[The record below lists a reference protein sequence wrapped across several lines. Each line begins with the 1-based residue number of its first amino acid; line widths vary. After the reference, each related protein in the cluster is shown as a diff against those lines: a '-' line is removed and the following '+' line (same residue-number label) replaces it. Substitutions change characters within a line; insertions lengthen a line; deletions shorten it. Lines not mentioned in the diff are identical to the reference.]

1 MIVVEHL
8 SGGYEDVPIV
18 QDISFSVEKG
28 KILGILGPNG
38 SGKSTLLK
46 IISGILPAT
55 AGTILIDDKNISSYN
70 ARALAKKMA
79 VLPQL
84 HANAFSNSVREAVSL
99 GRYPHQTGFFSSW
112 TDRDEQAVQHA
123 MMQTGVKRYEH
134 TPMEFLSGGEQQRV
148 FVAQALAQT
157 AEILL
162 LDEPT
167 NHLDIAHQ
175 RQILDM
181 VRKEAIESGLTVIMV
196 LHDMNLA
203 SLYCDELLLMEEGR
217 MRAFGAPHEV
227 LIASQIEDVYHA
239 RVATYAHPEIPKP
252 QITMMPASVEHQQRA
267 VITKEN
273 FTVTDRYIKLQSEFP
288 LKAVSSAVHNPGIGW
303 YDCLLNR
310 SVPID
315 YVISDVKKE
324 VAGFLLKEHFSSTG
338 TVVMLT
344 AVPTNLVAINE
355 FKVSFGSVLVA
366 VTAGVGNAVDV
377 SRTHERQDEPH
388 IGTINTWVIVNGCLS
403 EEAFFQAMMT
413 ATEAKTKALQ
423 SENIRDELS
432 GTIATSTAT
441 DSLLIAATQKGE
453 EMLYGGP
460 ITDVGKIIGKGV
472 FETTVQAIKNYLHS
486 AETSAE

>member
-18 QDISFSVEKG
+18 KDISFTVEKG

-46 IISGILPAT
+46 VLSGILPT
-55 AGTILIDDKNISSYN
+55 TTGMVMIDGKAIHSYN

-84 HANAFSNSVREAVSL
+84 HANAFSNSVREVVSL
-99 GRYPHQTGFFSSW
+99 GRYPHQTGFFASW
-112 TDRDEQAVQHA
+112 SARDEQAVQHA
-123 MMQTGVKRYEH
+123 MLQTGVKRYEQ

-181 VRKEAIESGLTVIMV
+181 VRKEAMECGLTVVMV

-203 SLYCDELLLMEEGR
+203 SLYCDELLLMEGGQ
-217 MRAFGAPHEV
+217 MRAIGAPHEV
-227 LIASQIEDVYHA
+227 IIASQIEDVYQA
-239 RVATYAHPEIPKP
+239 RVATYAHPEMPKP
-252 QITMMPASVEHQQRA
+252 QITMMPTAGDRQQRA
-267 VITKEN
+267 MIKKEHFTITEH
-273 FTVTDRYIKLQSEFP
+273 YIQLQTEIP
-288 LKAVSSAVHNPGIGW
+288 LKIVSSAVHNPGIGW
-303 YDCLLNR
+303 FSCLLNR
-310 SVPID
+310 SVPDD
-315 YVISDVKKE
+315 YVISDVKRE
-324 VAGFLLKEHFSSTG
+324 VNEFLQRENFAPTS

-344 AVPTNLVAINE
+344 AVPTSLVAIQE
-355 FKVSFGSVLVA
+355 FSASFGNMIVA

-377 SRTHERQDEPH
+377 SRVHERQDEPY
-388 IGTINTWVIVNGCLS
+388 IGTINTWVIINGCLS
-403 EEAFFQAMMT
+403 EEAFLQATMT

-423 SENIRDELS
+423 SENIRDARS
-432 GTIATSTAT
+432 GTIATGTAT
-441 DSLLIAATQKGE
+441 DSLLIAATQKGK
-453 EMLYGGP
+453 EMLYAGP
-460 ITDVGKIIGKGV
+460 ITEVGKTIAKGV
-472 FETTVQAIKNYLHS
+472 FETTVQAIKNYKNQF
-486 AETSAE
+486 

>member
-18 QDISFSVEKG
+18 KDISFTVEKG
-28 KILGILGPNG
+28 RILGILGPNG

-46 IISGILPAT
+46 VMSGILPAVE
-55 AGTILIDDKNISSYN
+55 GTISIDGQSILSYN

-84 HANAFSNSVREAVSL
+84 HANAFSNSVREAISL
-99 GRYPHQTGFFSSW
+99 GRYPHQSGFFSSW
-112 TDRDEQAVQHA
+112 SEQDEQAVQHA
-123 MMQTGVKRYEH
+123 MLQTGIKRYEH

-181 VRKEAIESGLTVIMV
+181 VRKEAVECGLTVVMV

-203 SLYCDELLLMEEGR
+203 SLYCDELLLMESGQ

-227 LIASQIEDVYHA
+227 LIASQIEEIYQA

-252 QITMMPASVEHQQRA
+252 QITMMPAASDYQQRA
-267 VITKEN
+267 VIKKEH
-273 FTVTDRYIKLQSEFP
+273 FIITEHFIQLQSEIP
-288 LKAVSSAVHNPGIGW
+288 IKTVSSAVHNPGIGW
-303 YDCLLNR
+303 HNCLLNR
-310 SVPID
+310 SVPSD
-315 YVISDVKKE
+315 YVISDVKRE
-324 VAGFLLKEHFSSTG
+324 VNEFLQRGHFSPTN

-344 AVPTNLVAINE
+344 AVPTALVAINE
-355 FKVSFGSVLVA
+355 ISAPFGSVIVA

-377 SRTHERQDEPH
+377 SRVHERQDKPY
-388 IGTINTWVIVNGCLS
+388 IGTINTWVIINGCLS

-413 ATEAKTKALQ
+413 ATEAKTKAMQ
-423 SENIRDELS
+423 SENIRDERS
-432 GTIATSTAT
+432 GTIATGTAT
-441 DSLLIAATQKGE
+441 DSLLIAATQKGK

-460 ITDVGKIIGKGV
+460 ITEVGKMIAKGV
-472 FETTVQAIKNYLHS
+472 FETTVQAIRNYKNQF
-486 AETSAE
+486 

>member
-18 QDISFSVEKG
+18 RDISFTVEKG

-46 IISGILPAT
+46 VMSGILPAT
-55 AGTILIDDKNISSYN
+55 VGTISIDGQNILSYN

-112 TDRDEQAVQHA
+112 SEQDEQAVQHA
-123 MMQTGVKRYEH
+123 MLQTGVKRYEH

-181 VRKEAIESGLTVIMV
+181 VRKEAMECGLTVVMV

-203 SLYCDELLLMEEGR
+203 SLYCDELLLMESGQ
-217 MRAFGAPHEV
+217 MRALGAPHEV
-227 LIASQIEDVYHA
+227 LIASQIEEVYQA
-239 RVATYAHPEIPKP
+239 RVTTYAHPEIPKP
-252 QITMMPASVEHQQRA
+252 QITMMPAATDYQQRA
-267 VITKEN
+267 VIKKEH
-273 FTVTDRYIKLQSEFP
+273 FTITEQYIQLQSSLP
-288 LKAVSSAVHNPGIGW
+288 LKTVSSAVHNPGIGW
-303 YDCLLNR
+303 HNCLLNR
-310 SVPID
+310 SVPGD
-315 YVISDVKKE
+315 YVISDVKREVKE
-324 VAGFLLKEHFSSTG
+324 FLKRENFSPTN

-344 AVPTNLVAINE
+344 AVPTALVAINE
-355 FKVSFGSVLVA
+355 FSAPFGSIIVA
-366 VTAGVGNAVDV
+366 VTAGIGNAVDV
-377 SRTHERQDEPH
+377 SRVHERQDDPY
-388 IGTINTWVIVNGCLS
+388 IGTINTWVIINGCLS
-403 EEAFFQAMMT
+403 EEAFFQALMT

-423 SENIRDELS
+423 SENIRDERS
-432 GTIATSTAT
+432 GTIATGTAT

-460 ITDVGKIIGKGV
+460 ITEVGKMIAKGV
-472 FETTVQAIKNYLHS
+472 YETTVQAIRNYKNQF
-486 AETSAE
+486 

>member
-8 SGGYEDVPIV
+8 SGGYDGVPIV
-18 QDISFSVEKG
+18 KDISFSVEKG

-46 IISGILPAT
+46 VISGILPAT
-55 AGTILIDDKNISSYN
+55 AGTIKVDGKNIRSYN

-84 HANAFSNSVREAVSL
+84 HANAFSNSVRDAVSL
-99 GRYPHQTGFFSSW
+99 GRYPHQSGFFSSW
-112 TDRDEQAVQHA
+112 SDFDEQAVQHA
-123 MMQTGVKRYEH
+123 MAQTGVTRYEQ

-181 VRKEAIESGLTVIMV
+181 VRKEAVECGLTVIMV

-203 SLYCDELLLMEEGR
+203 SLYCDELLLMESGQ
-217 MRAFGAPHEV
+217 MCAFGVPHEV
-227 LIASQIEDVYHA
+227 LMASQIEEVYQA

-252 QITMMPASVEHQQRA
+252 QITMMPASGEHLQRA
-267 VITKEN
+267 YINKDN
-273 FTVTDRYIKLQSEFP
+273 FKVTEHYIQLKSEFP
-288 LKAVSSAVHNPGIGW
+288 LKTVSSAVHNPGIGW

-310 SVPID
+310 SVPGD
-315 YVISDVKKE
+315 YVINDIKRE
-324 VAGFLLKEHFSSTG
+324 VAAFLQKESFSSTS

-344 AVPTNLVAINE
+344 AVPTRLVAINE
-355 FKVSFGSVLVA
+355 YAASFGSVLVA

-377 SRTHERQDEPH
+377 SRVHERQIEPY
-388 IGTINTWVIVNGCLS
+388 IGTINTWVIINGSLS

-413 ATEAKTKALQ
+413 ANEAKTKALQ
-423 SENIRDELS
+423 SEDVRDQLS
-432 GTIATSTAT
+432 GTIATGTAT

-460 ITDVGKIIGKGV
+460 ITEVGKIIGKGV
-472 FETTVQAIKNYLHS
+472 FATTVQAIKNYKNG
-486 AETSAE
+486 

>member
-1 MIVVEHL
+1 MIIVEHL

-18 QDISFSVEKG
+18 KDISFTVEKG

-46 IISGILPAT
+46 VMSGILPAT
-55 AGTILIDDKNISSYN
+55 AGTITIDGQNILSYN
-70 ARALAKKMA
+70 ARALAQKMA

-84 HANAFSNSVREAVSL
+84 HANAFSNSVREAISL

-112 TDRDEQAVQHA
+112 SEQDEQAVQHA
-123 MMQTGVKRYEH
+123 MLQTGVKRYEH
-134 TPMEFLSGGEQQRV
+134 TPLEFLSGGEQQRV

-181 VRKEAIESGLTVIMV
+181 VRKEAVECGLTVVMV

-203 SLYCDELLLMEEGR
+203 SLYCDELLLMEGGQ
-217 MRAFGAPHEV
+217 MRALGAPHEV
-227 LIASQIEDVYHA
+227 LIASQIEEVYQA

-252 QITMMPASVEHQQRA
+252 QITMMPATTGYQQRA
-267 VITKEN
+267 VIKKEH
-273 FTVTDRYIKLQSEFP
+273 FMITEHYIQLQSEIP
-288 LKAVSSAVHNPGIGW
+288 LKTVSSAVHNPGIGW
-303 YDCLLNR
+303 HNCLLNR
-310 SVPID
+310 SVPGD
-315 YVISDVKKE
+315 YVISDVKRE
-324 VAGFLLKEHFSSTG
+324 VSEFLQRENFPPTS

-344 AVPTNLVAINE
+344 AVPTALVAINE
-355 FKVSFGSVLVA
+355 FSAPFGSMIVA

-377 SRTHERQDEPH
+377 SRVHERQDDPY
-388 IGTINTWVIVNGCLS
+388 IGTINTWIIINGCLS
-403 EEAFFQAMMT
+403 EEAFFQALMT

-423 SENIRDELS
+423 SEDIRDERS
-432 GTIATSTAT
+432 GTIATGTAT

-460 ITDVGKIIGKGV
+460 ITEVGKMIAKGV
-472 FETTVQAIKNYLHS
+472 YETTVQAIRNYKNQF
-486 AETSAE
+486 

>member
-18 QDISFSVEKG
+18 RDISFTVEKG

-46 IISGILPAT
+46 VMSGILPAT
-55 AGTILIDDKNISSYN
+55 AGTVSIDGQNILSYN

-112 TDRDEQAVQHA
+112 SEQDEKAVQHA
-123 MMQTGVKRYEH
+123 MLQTGVKRYEH

-181 VRKEAIESGLTVIMV
+181 VRKEAMECGLTVVMV

-203 SLYCDELLLMEEGR
+203 SLYCDELLLMESGQ
-217 MRAFGAPHEV
+217 MRALGAPHEV
-227 LIASQIEDVYHA
+227 LIASQIEEVYQA
-239 RVATYAHPEIPKP
+239 RVTTYAHPEIPKP
-252 QITMMPASVEHQQRA
+252 QITMMPAATDYQQRA
-267 VITKEN
+267 VIKKEH
-273 FTVTDRYIKLQSEFP
+273 FTITEQYIQLQSELP
-288 LKAVSSAVHNPGIGW
+288 LKTVSSAVHNPGIGW
-303 YDCLLNR
+303 HNCLLNR
-310 SVPID
+310 SVPGD
-315 YVISDVKKE
+315 YVISDVKREVKE
-324 VAGFLLKEHFSSTG
+324 FLKRENFSSTN

-344 AVPTNLVAINE
+344 AVPTALVAINE
-355 FKVSFGSVLVA
+355 FSAPFGSIIVA

-377 SRTHERQDEPH
+377 SRVHERQDDPY

-403 EEAFFQAMMT
+403 EEAFFQALMT

-423 SENIRDELS
+423 SENIRDERS
-432 GTIATSTAT
+432 GTIATGTAT

-460 ITDVGKIIGKGV
+460 ITEVGKMIAKGV
-472 FETTVQAIKNYLHS
+472 YETTVQAIRNYKNQF
-486 AETSAE
+486 

>member
-1 MIVVEHL
+1 VIVVEHL

-18 QDISFSVEKG
+18 NDISFTVGKG

-46 IISGILPAT
+46 VMSGILPAVE
-55 AGTILIDDKNISSYN
+55 GTISIDGKSILSYN

-84 HANAFSNSVREAVSL
+84 HANAFSNSVREAISL

-112 TDRDEQAVQHA
+112 SEQDEQAVQHA
-123 MMQTGVKRYEH
+123 MLQTGIKRYEH

-181 VRKEAIESGLTVIMV
+181 VRKEAVECGLTVVMV

-203 SLYCDELLLMEEGR
+203 SLYCDELLLMESGQ

-227 LIASQIEDVYHA
+227 LIASQIEEIYQA

-252 QITMMPASVEHQQRA
+252 QITMMPAASDYQQRA
-267 VITKEN
+267 VIKKEH
-273 FTVTDRYIKLQSEFP
+273 FIITEHFIQLQSEIP
-288 LKAVSSAVHNPGIGW
+288 IKTVSSAVHNPGIGW
-303 YDCLLNR
+303 HNCLLNR
-310 SVPID
+310 SVPSD
-315 YVISDVKKE
+315 YVISDVKRE
-324 VAGFLLKEHFSSTG
+324 VNEFLQRGHFSPTN

-344 AVPTNLVAINE
+344 AVPTALVAINE
-355 FKVSFGSVLVA
+355 ISAPFGSVIVA

-377 SRTHERQDEPH
+377 SRVHERQDKPY
-388 IGTINTWVIVNGCLS
+388 IGTINTWVIINGCLS

-413 ATEAKTKALQ
+413 ATEAKTKAMQ
-423 SENIRDELS
+423 SENIRDERS
-432 GTIATSTAT
+432 GTIATGTAT
-441 DSLLIAATQKGE
+441 DSLLIAATQKGK

-460 ITDVGKIIGKGV
+460 ITEVGKMIAKGV
-472 FETTVQAIKNYLHS
+472 FETTVQAIRNYKNQF
-486 AETSAE
+486 

>member
-18 QDISFSVEKG
+18 KDISFTVEKG

-46 IISGILPAT
+46 VMSGILPAVE
-55 AGTILIDDKNISSYN
+55 GTISIDGQSILSYN

-84 HANAFSNSVREAVSL
+84 HANAFSNSVREAISL

-112 TDRDEQAVQHA
+112 SEQDEQAVQHA
-123 MMQTGVKRYEH
+123 MLQTGIKRYEH

-181 VRKEAIESGLTVIMV
+181 VRKEAVECGLTVVMV

-203 SLYCDELLLMEEGR
+203 SLYCDELLLMESGQ

-227 LIASQIEDVYHA
+227 LIASQIEEIYQA

-252 QITMMPASVEHQQRA
+252 QITMMPAASDYQQRA
-267 VITKEN
+267 VIKKEH
-273 FTVTDRYIKLQSEFP
+273 FIITEHFIQLQSEIP
-288 LKAVSSAVHNPGIGW
+288 LKTISSAVHNPGIGW
-303 YDCLLNR
+303 HNCLLNR
-310 SVPID
+310 SVPSD
-315 YVISDVKKE
+315 YVISDVKRE
-324 VAGFLLKEHFSSTG
+324 VNEFLQRGHFSPTN

-344 AVPTNLVAINE
+344 AVPTALVAINE
-355 FKVSFGSVLVA
+355 LAAPFGSVIVA

-377 SRTHERQDEPH
+377 SRVHERQDKPY
-388 IGTINTWVIVNGCLS
+388 IGTINTWVIINGCLS

-423 SENIRDELS
+423 SENIRDERS
-432 GTIATSTAT
+432 GTIATGTAT

-460 ITDVGKIIGKGV
+460 ITEVGKMIAKGV
-472 FETTVQAIKNYLHS
+472 FETTVQAIRNYKNQF
-486 AETSAE
+486 

>member
-18 QDISFSVEKG
+18 KDISFTVEKG

-46 IISGILPAT
+46 VMSGILPAVE
-55 AGTILIDDKNISSYN
+55 GTISIDGQSILSYN
-70 ARALAKKMA
+70 ARTLAKKMA

-84 HANAFSNSVREAVSL
+84 HANAFSNSVREAISL
-99 GRYPHQTGFFSSW
+99 GRYPHQSGFFSSW
-112 TDRDEQAVQHA
+112 SEQDEQAVQHA
-123 MMQTGVKRYEH
+123 MLQTGIKRYEH

-181 VRKEAIESGLTVIMV
+181 VRKEAVECGLTVVMV

-203 SLYCDELLLMEEGR
+203 SLYCDELLLMESGQ

-227 LIASQIEDVYHA
+227 LIASQIEEIYQA

-252 QITMMPASVEHQQRA
+252 QITMMPAASDYQQRA
-267 VITKEN
+267 VIKKEH
-273 FTVTDRYIKLQSEFP
+273 FIITEQFIQLQSEIP
-288 LKAVSSAVHNPGIGW
+288 IKTVSSAVHNPGIGW
-303 YDCLLNR
+303 HNCLLNR
-310 SVPID
+310 SVPSD
-315 YVISDVKKE
+315 YVISDVKRE
-324 VAGFLLKEHFSSTG
+324 VNEFLQRGHFSPTN

-344 AVPTNLVAINE
+344 AVPTALVAINE
-355 FKVSFGSVLVA
+355 LPAPFGSVIVA

-377 SRTHERQDEPH
+377 SRVHERQDEPY
-388 IGTINTWVIVNGCLS
+388 IGTINTWVIINGCLS

-413 ATEAKTKALQ
+413 ATEAKTKAMQ
-423 SENIRDELS
+423 SENIRDERS
-432 GTIATSTAT
+432 GTIATGTAT
-441 DSLLIAATQKGE
+441 DSLLIAATQKGT

-460 ITDVGKIIGKGV
+460 ITEVGKMIAKGV
-472 FETTVQAIKNYLHS
+472 FETTVQAIRNYKNQF
-486 AETSAE
+486 

>member
-1 MIVVEHL
+1 MIFVEHL

-18 QDISFSVEKG
+18 KDISFTVEKG

-46 IISGILPAT
+46 VMSGILPAVE
-55 AGTILIDDKNISSYN
+55 GTISIDGQNILSYN

-84 HANAFSNSVREAVSL
+84 HANAFSNSVRETISL

-112 TDRDEQAVQHA
+112 SEQDERAVQHA
-123 MMQTGVKRYEH
+123 MLQTGIKRYEH

-181 VRKEAIESGLTVIMV
+181 VRKEAVECGLTVVMV

-203 SLYCDELLLMEEGR
+203 SLYCDELLLMESGQ

-227 LIASQIEDVYHA
+227 LIASQIEEIYQA

-252 QITMMPASVEHQQRA
+252 QITMMPAASDHQQRA
-267 VITKEN
+267 VIKKEH
-273 FTVTDRYIKLQSEFP
+273 FKITEQFIQLQSEIP
-288 LKAVSSAVHNPGIGW
+288 LKTVSSAVHNPGIGW
-303 YDCLLNR
+303 HNCLLNR
-310 SVPID
+310 SVPGD
-315 YVISDVKKE
+315 YVISDVKRE
-324 VAGFLLKEHFSSTG
+324 VNEFLQKGHFSPTN

-344 AVPTNLVAINE
+344 AVPTALVAINE
-355 FKVSFGSVLVA
+355 WAAPFGSVIVA

-377 SRTHERQDEPH
+377 SRVHERQDQPY
-388 IGTINTWVIVNGCLS
+388 IGTINTWVIINGCLS

-423 SENIRDELS
+423 SENIRDERS
-432 GTIATSTAT
+432 GTIATGTAT
-441 DSLLIAATQKGE
+441 DSLLIAATQKGK

-460 ITDVGKIIGKGV
+460 ITEVGKMIAKGV
-472 FETTVQAIKNYLHS
+472 FETTVQAIRNYKN
-486 AETSAE
+486 EF

>member
-1 MIVVEHL
+1 MIVVEQL

-18 QDISFSVEKG
+18 KDISFTVEKG

-46 IISGILPAT
+46 VMSGILPAT
-55 AGTILIDDKNISSYN
+55 AGTISIDGQNIFSYN
-70 ARALAKKMA
+70 ARTLAKKMA

-112 TDRDEQAVQHA
+112 SEQDEQAVQHA
-123 MMQTGVKRYEH
+123 MLQTGVKRYEH

-181 VRKEAIESGLTVIMV
+181 VRKEAMECGLTVVMV

-203 SLYCDELLLMEEGR
+203 SLYCDELLLMESGQ
-217 MRAFGAPHEV
+217 MRALGAPHEV
-227 LIASQIEDVYHA
+227 LIASQIEEVYQA
-239 RVATYAHPEIPKP
+239 RVTTYAHPEIPKP
-252 QITMMPASVEHQQRA
+252 QITMMPAATDYQQRA
-267 VITKEN
+267 VIKKEH
-273 FTVTDRYIKLQSEFP
+273 FTITEQYIQLQSELP
-288 LKAVSSAVHNPGIGW
+288 LKTVSSAVHNPGIGW
-303 YDCLLNR
+303 HNCLLNR
-310 SVPID
+310 SVPGD
-315 YVISDVKKE
+315 YVISDVKREVKE
-324 VAGFLLKEHFSSTG
+324 FLKRENFSSTN

-344 AVPTNLVAINE
+344 AVPTALVAINE
-355 FKVSFGSVLVA
+355 FSAPFGSIIVA

-377 SRTHERQDEPH
+377 SRVHERQDDPY

-403 EEAFFQAMMT
+403 EEAFFQALMT

-423 SENIRDELS
+423 SENIRDERS
-432 GTIATSTAT
+432 GTIATGTAT

-460 ITDVGKIIGKGV
+460 ITEVGKMIAKGV
-472 FETTVQAIKNYLHS
+472 YETTVQAIRNYKNQF
-486 AETSAE
+486 

>member
-18 QDISFSVEKG
+18 RDISFTVEKG

-46 IISGILPAT
+46 VMSGILPAT
-55 AGTILIDDKNISSYN
+55 AGTVSIDGQNILSYN

-112 TDRDEQAVQHA
+112 SAQDEKAVQHA
-123 MMQTGVKRYEH
+123 MLQTGVKRYEH

-181 VRKEAIESGLTVIMV
+181 VRKEAMECGLTVVMV

-203 SLYCDELLLMEEGR
+203 SLYCDELLLMESGQ
-217 MRAFGAPHEV
+217 MRALGAPHEV
-227 LIASQIEDVYHA
+227 LIASQIEEVYQA
-239 RVATYAHPEIPKP
+239 RVTTYAHPEIPKP
-252 QITMMPASVEHQQRA
+252 QITIMPAATDYQQRA
-267 VITKEN
+267 VIKKEH
-273 FTVTDRYIKLQSEFP
+273 FTITEQYIQLQSELP
-288 LKAVSSAVHNPGIGW
+288 LKTVSSAVHNPGIGW
-303 YDCLLNR
+303 HNCLLNR
-310 SVPID
+310 SVPGD
-315 YVISDVKKE
+315 YVISDVKREVKE
-324 VAGFLLKEHFSSTG
+324 FLKRENFSSTN

-344 AVPTNLVAINE
+344 AVSTALVAINE
-355 FKVSFGSVLVA
+355 FSAPFGSIIVA

-377 SRTHERQDEPH
+377 SRVHERQDDPY

-403 EEAFFQAMMT
+403 EEAFFQALMT

-423 SENIRDELS
+423 SENIRDERS
-432 GTIATSTAT
+432 GTIATGTAT

-460 ITDVGKIIGKGV
+460 ITEVGKMIAKGV
-472 FETTVQAIKNYLHS
+472 YETTVQAIRNYKNQF
-486 AETSAE
+486 

>member
-8 SGGYEDVPIV
+8 SGGYEDIPIV
-18 QDISFSVEKG
+18 KDISFTVEKG

-46 IISGILPAT
+46 VMSGILPAT
-55 AGTILIDDKNISSYN
+55 AGTISIDGQNILSYN

-112 TDRDEQAVQHA
+112 STQDEQAVQHA
-123 MMQTGVKRYEH
+123 MLQTGVKRYEH

-148 FVAQALAQT
+148 FVAQALAQA

-181 VRKEAIESGLTVIMV
+181 VRKEALECGLTVVMV

-203 SLYCDELLLMEEGR
+203 SLYCDELLLMESGQV
-217 MRAFGAPHEV
+217 RAMGVPHEV
-227 LIASQIEDVYHA
+227 LIASQIEDVYQA
-239 RVATYAHPEIPKP
+239 RVTTYAHPEIPKP
-252 QITMMPASVEHQQRA
+252 QITMMPAPINYQRRA
-267 VITKEN
+267 VITKEH
-273 FTVTDRYIKLQSEFP
+273 FTITEQYIKLQAELP
-288 LKAVSSAVHNPGIGW
+288 LKTVSSAVHNPGIGW
-303 YDCLLNR
+303 HNCLLNR
-310 SVPID
+310 SVPGD
-315 YVISDVKKE
+315 YVISDVKSE
-324 VAGFLLKEHFSSTG
+324 VSDFLKRENFSPTN

-344 AVPTNLVAINE
+344 AVPTALVAINE
-355 FKVSFGSVLVA
+355 FSAPFGSLIVA

-377 SRTHERQDEPH
+377 SRVHERQDEPY
-388 IGTINTWVIVNGCLS
+388 IGTINTWVIINGCLS
-403 EEAFFQAMMT
+403 EEAFFQALMT

-423 SENIRDELS
+423 SENIRDERS
-432 GTIATSTAT
+432 GTIATGTAT

-460 ITDVGKIIGKGV
+460 ITEVGKMIAKGV
-472 FETTVQAIKNYLHS
+472 YETTVQAIRNYKNQF
-486 AETSAE
+486 

>member
-18 QDISFSVEKG
+18 RDISFTVEKG

-46 IISGILPAT
+46 VMSGILPAT
-55 AGTILIDDKNISSYN
+55 AGTISIDGQNILSYN

-112 TDRDEQAVQHA
+112 STQDEQAVQHA
-123 MMQTGVKRYEH
+123 MLQTGVKRYEH

-148 FVAQALAQT
+148 FVAQALAQA

-181 VRKEAIESGLTVIMV
+181 VRKEALECGLTVVMV

-203 SLYCDELLLMEEGR
+203 SLYCDELLLMESGQV
-217 MRAFGAPHEV
+217 RAMGVPHEV
-227 LIASQIEDVYHA
+227 LIASQIEDVYQA
-239 RVATYAHPEIPKP
+239 RVTTYAHPEIPKP
-252 QITMMPASVEHQQRA
+252 QITMMPAAINYQQRA
-267 VITKEN
+267 VITKEH
-273 FTVTDRYIKLQSEFP
+273 FTITEQYIKLQAELP
-288 LKAVSSAVHNPGIGW
+288 LKTVSSAVHNPGIGW
-303 YDCLLNR
+303 HKCLLYR
-310 SVPID
+310 SVPGD
-315 YVISDVKKE
+315 YVISDVKSE
-324 VAGFLLKEHFSSTG
+324 VRDFLKRENFSPTN

-344 AVPTNLVAINE
+344 AVPTALVAINE
-355 FKVSFGSVLVA
+355 FSAPFGSLIVA
-366 VTAGVGNAVDV
+366 VTAGVVNAGDV
-377 SRTHERQDEPH
+377 SRVHERQD
-388 IGTINTWVIVNGCLS
+388 
-403 EEAFFQAMMT
+403 
-413 ATEAKTKALQ
+413 
-423 SENIRDELS
+423 
-432 GTIATSTAT
+432 
-441 DSLLIAATQKGE
+441 
-453 EMLYGGP
+453 
-460 ITDVGKIIGKGV
+460 
-472 FETTVQAIKNYLHS
+472 
-486 AETSAE
+486 

>member
-18 QDISFSVEKG
+18 RDISFTVEKG

-46 IISGILPAT
+46 VMSGILPAT
-55 AGTILIDDKNISSYN
+55 AGTVSIDGQNILSYN

-112 TDRDEQAVQHA
+112 SAQDEKAVQHA
-123 MMQTGVKRYEH
+123 MLQTGVKRYEH

-148 FVAQALAQT
+148 FVAQSLAQT

-181 VRKEAIESGLTVIMV
+181 VRKEAMECGLTVVMV

-203 SLYCDELLLMEEGR
+203 SLYCDELLLMESGQ
-217 MRAFGAPHEV
+217 MRALGAPHEV
-227 LIASQIEDVYHA
+227 LIASQIEEVYQA
-239 RVATYAHPEIPKP
+239 RVTTYAHPEIPKP
-252 QITMMPASVEHQQRA
+252 QITMMPAATDYQQRA
-267 VITKEN
+267 VIKKEH
-273 FTVTDRYIKLQSEFP
+273 FTITEQYIQLQSELP
-288 LKAVSSAVHNPGIGW
+288 LKTVSSAVHNPGIGW
-303 YDCLLNR
+303 HNCLLNR
-310 SVPID
+310 SVPGD
-315 YVISDVKKE
+315 YVISDVKREVKE
-324 VAGFLLKEHFSSTG
+324 FLKRENFSSTN

-344 AVPTNLVAINE
+344 AVPTALVAINE
-355 FKVSFGSVLVA
+355 FSAPFGSIIVA

-377 SRTHERQDEPH
+377 SRVHERQDDPY

-403 EEAFFQAMMT
+403 EEAFFQALMT

-423 SENIRDELS
+423 SENIRDERS
-432 GTIATSTAT
+432 GTIATGTAT

-460 ITDVGKIIGKGV
+460 ITEVGKMIAKGV
-472 FETTVQAIKNYLHS
+472 YETTVHAIRNYKNQF
-486 AETSAE
+486 

>member
-18 QDISFSVEKG
+18 RDISFTVEKG

-46 IISGILPAT
+46 VMSGILPAT
-55 AGTILIDDKNISSYN
+55 AGTVSIDGQNILSYN

-112 TDRDEQAVQHA
+112 SAQDEKAVQHA
-123 MMQTGVKRYEH
+123 MLQTGVKRYEH

-181 VRKEAIESGLTVIMV
+181 VRKEAMECGLTVVMV

-203 SLYCDELLLMEEGR
+203 SLYCDELLLMESGQ
-217 MRAFGAPHEV
+217 MRALGAPHEV
-227 LIASQIEDVYHA
+227 LIASQIEEVYQA
-239 RVATYAHPEIPKP
+239 RVTTYAHPEIPKP
-252 QITMMPASVEHQQRA
+252 QITMMPAATDYQQRA
-267 VITKEN
+267 VIKKEH
-273 FTVTDRYIKLQSEFP
+273 FTITEQYIQLQSELP
-288 LKAVSSAVHNPGIGW
+288 LKTVSSAVHNPGIGW
-303 YDCLLNR
+303 HNCLLNR
-310 SVPID
+310 SVPGD
-315 YVISDVKKE
+315 YVISDVKREVKE
-324 VAGFLLKEHFSSTG
+324 FLKRENFSSTN

-344 AVPTNLVAINE
+344 AVPTALVAINE
-355 FKVSFGSVLVA
+355 FSAPFGSIIVA

-377 SRTHERQDEPH
+377 SRVHERQDDPY
-388 IGTINTWVIVNGCLS
+388 IGTINTWVIINGCLS
-403 EEAFFQAMMT
+403 EEAFFQALMT

-423 SENIRDELS
+423 SENIRDERS
-432 GTIATSTAT
+432 GTIATGTAT

-460 ITDVGKIIGKGV
+460 ITEVGKMIAKGV
-472 FETTVQAIKNYLHS
+472 YETTVQAIRNYKNQF
-486 AETSAE
+486 

>member
-18 QDISFSVEKG
+18 RDISFTIEKG

-46 IISGILPAT
+46 VMSGILPAT
-55 AGTILIDDKNISSYN
+55 AGTVSIDGQNILSYN

-112 TDRDEQAVQHA
+112 SAQDEKAVQHA
-123 MMQTGVKRYEH
+123 MLQTGVKRYEH

-181 VRKEAIESGLTVIMV
+181 VRKEAMECGLTVVMV

-203 SLYCDELLLMEEGR
+203 SLYCDELLLMESGQ
-217 MRAFGAPHEV
+217 MRALGAPHEV
-227 LIASQIEDVYHA
+227 LIASQIEEVYQA
-239 RVATYAHPEIPKP
+239 RVTTYAHPEIPKP
-252 QITMMPASVEHQQRA
+252 QITMMPAATDYQQRA
-267 VITKEN
+267 VIKKEH
-273 FTVTDRYIKLQSEFP
+273 FTITEQYIQLQSELP
-288 LKAVSSAVHNPGIGW
+288 LKTVSSAVHNPGIGW
-303 YDCLLNR
+303 HNCLLNR
-310 SVPID
+310 SVPGD
-315 YVISDVKKE
+315 YVISDVKREVKE
-324 VAGFLLKEHFSSTG
+324 FLKRENFSSTN

-344 AVPTNLVAINE
+344 AVPTALVAINE
-355 FKVSFGSVLVA
+355 FSAPFGSIIVA

-377 SRTHERQDEPH
+377 SRVHERQDDPY

-403 EEAFFQAMMT
+403 EEAFFQALMT

-423 SENIRDELS
+423 SENIRDERS
-432 GTIATSTAT
+432 GTIATGTAT

-460 ITDVGKIIGKGV
+460 ITEVGKMIAKGV
-472 FETTVQAIKNYLHS
+472 YETTVQAIRNYKNQF
-486 AETSAE
+486 

>member
-18 QDISFSVEKG
+18 KDISFTVGKG

-46 IISGILPAT
+46 VMSGILPAVE
-55 AGTILIDDKNISSYN
+55 GTISIDGKSILSYN

-84 HANAFSNSVREAVSL
+84 HANAFSNSVREAISL

-112 TDRDEQAVQHA
+112 SEQDEQAVQHA
-123 MMQTGVKRYEH
+123 MLQTGIKRYEH

-181 VRKEAIESGLTVIMV
+181 VRKEAVECGLTVVMV

-203 SLYCDELLLMEEGR
+203 SLYCDELLLMESGQ

-227 LIASQIEDVYHA
+227 LIASQIEEIYQA

-252 QITMMPASVEHQQRA
+252 QITMMPAASDYQQRA
-267 VITKEN
+267 LIKKEHFIITEH
-273 FTVTDRYIKLQSEFP
+273 FIQLQSEIP
-288 LKAVSSAVHNPGIGW
+288 IKTVSSAVHNPGIGW
-303 YDCLLNR
+303 HNCLLNR
-310 SVPID
+310 SVPSD
-315 YVISDVKKE
+315 YVISDVKRE
-324 VAGFLLKEHFSSTG
+324 VNEFLQRGHFSPTN

-344 AVPTNLVAINE
+344 AVPTALVAINE
-355 FKVSFGSVLVA
+355 ISAPFGSVIVA

-377 SRTHERQDEPH
+377 SRVHERQDKPY
-388 IGTINTWVIVNGCLS
+388 IGTINTWVIINGCLS

-413 ATEAKTKALQ
+413 ATEAKTKAMQ
-423 SENIRDELS
+423 SENIRDERS
-432 GTIATSTAT
+432 GTIATGTAT
-441 DSLLIAATQKGE
+441 DSLLIAATQKGK

-460 ITDVGKIIGKGV
+460 ITEVGKMIAKGV
-472 FETTVQAIKNYLHS
+472 FETTVQAIRNYKNQF
-486 AETSAE
+486 

>member
-8 SGGYEDVPIV
+8 SGGYDGIPIV
-18 QDISFSVEKG
+18 KDISFSVKKG

-46 IISGILPAT
+46 VISGILPAT
-55 AGTILIDDKNISSYN
+55 AGTIKVDGKNISSYN

-84 HANAFSNSVREAVSL
+84 HANAFSNSVRDAVSL
-99 GRYPHQTGFFSSW
+99 GRYPHQSGFFSSW
-112 TDRDEQAVQHA
+112 SDFDEQAVQHA
-123 MMQTGVKRYEH
+123 MAQTDVTRYEQ

-181 VRKEAIESGLTVIMV
+181 VRKEAIECGLTVIMV

-203 SLYCDELLLMEEGR
+203 SLYCDELLLMESGQ
-217 MRAFGAPHEV
+217 MRAFGVPHEV
-227 LIASQIEDVYHA
+227 LMASQIEEVYQA

-252 QITMMPASVEHQQRA
+252 QITMMPAPGEHLQRA
-267 VITKEN
+267 YINKDN
-273 FTVTDRYIKLQSEFP
+273 FKVTEHYIQLQSEFP
-288 LKAVSSAVHNPGIGW
+288 LKTVSSAVHNPGIGW

-310 SVPID
+310 SVPGD
-315 YVISDVKKE
+315 YVINDVKRE
-324 VAGFLLKEHFSSTG
+324 VAAFLQKESFSSTS

-344 AVPTNLVAINE
+344 AVPSRLVAINE
-355 FKVSFGSVLVA
+355 YAASFGSVLVA

-377 SRTHERQDEPH
+377 SRVHERQIEPY
-388 IGTINTWVIVNGCLS
+388 IGTINTWVIINGSLS

-413 ATEAKTKALQ
+413 ANEAKTKALQ
-423 SENIRDELS
+423 SEDVRDELS
-432 GTIATSTAT
+432 GTIATGTAT

-453 EMLYGGP
+453 EMQYGGP
-460 ITDVGKIIGKGV
+460 ITEVGKIIGKGV
-472 FETTVQAIKNYLHS
+472 FATTVQAIKKYKNG
-486 AETSAE
+486 

>member
-1 MIVVEHL
+1 
-8 SGGYEDVPIV
+8 
-18 QDISFSVEKG
+18 
-28 KILGILGPNG
+28 
-38 SGKSTLLK
+38 
-46 IISGILPAT
+46 
-55 AGTILIDDKNISSYN
+55 
-70 ARALAKKMA
+70 MA

-112 TDRDEQAVQHA
+112 SEQDEQAVQHA
-123 MMQTGVKRYEH
+123 MLQTGVKRYEH

-181 VRKEAIESGLTVIMV
+181 VRKEAMECGLTVVMV

-203 SLYCDELLLMEEGR
+203 SLYCDELLLMESGQ
-217 MRAFGAPHEV
+217 MRALGAPHEV
-227 LIASQIEDVYHA
+227 LIASQIEEVYQA
-239 RVATYAHPEIPKP
+239 RVTTYAHPEIPKP
-252 QITMMPASVEHQQRA
+252 QITMMPAATDYQQRA
-267 VITKEN
+267 VIKKEH
-273 FTVTDRYIKLQSEFP
+273 FTITEQYIQLQSSLP
-288 LKAVSSAVHNPGIGW
+288 LKTVSSAVHNPGIGW
-303 YDCLLNR
+303 HNCLLNR
-310 SVPID
+310 SVPGD
-315 YVISDVKKE
+315 YVISDVKREVKE
-324 VAGFLLKEHFSSTG
+324 FLKRENFSPTN

-344 AVPTNLVAINE
+344 AVPTALVAINE
-355 FKVSFGSVLVA
+355 FSAPFGSIIVA

-377 SRTHERQDEPH
+377 SRVHERQDEPY
-388 IGTINTWVIVNGCLS
+388 IGTINTWVIINGCLS
-403 EEAFFQAMMT
+403 EEAFFQALMT

-423 SENIRDELS
+423 SENIRDERS
-432 GTIATSTAT
+432 GTIATGTAT

-460 ITDVGKIIGKGV
+460 ITEVGKMIAKGV
-472 FETTVQAIKNYLHS
+472 YETTVQAIRNYKNQF
-486 AETSAE
+486 

>member
-8 SGGYEDVPIV
+8 SGGYEDIPIV
-18 QDISFSVEKG
+18 KDISFTVEKG

-46 IISGILPAT
+46 VMSGILPAT
-55 AGTILIDDKNISSYN
+55 AGTISIDGQNILSYN

-84 HANAFSNSVREAVSL
+84 HANAFSNSVREAISL

-112 TDRDEQAVQHA
+112 STQDERAIQHA
-123 MMQTGVKRYEH
+123 MLQTGVKRYEH

-148 FVAQALAQT
+148 FVAQALAQA

-181 VRKEAIESGLTVIMV
+181 VRKEALECGLTVVMV

-203 SLYCDELLLMEEGR
+203 SLYCDELLLMESGQV
-217 MRAFGAPHEV
+217 RAMGVPHEV
-227 LIASQIEDVYHA
+227 LIASQIEEVYQA
-239 RVATYAHPEIPKP
+239 RVTTYAHPEIPKP
-252 QITMMPASVEHQQRA
+252 QITMMPAATNYQQRA
-267 VITKEN
+267 VITKEH
-273 FTVTDRYIKLQSEFP
+273 FTITEQYIKLQAELP
-288 LKAVSSAVHNPGIGW
+288 LKTVSSAVHNPGIGW
-303 YDCLLNR
+303 HNCLLNR
-310 SVPID
+310 SVPGD
-315 YVISDVKKE
+315 YVISDVKSE
-324 VAGFLLKEHFSSTG
+324 VSDFLKRENFSPTN

-344 AVPTNLVAINE
+344 AVPTALVAINE
-355 FKVSFGSVLVA
+355 FSAPFGSIIVA

-377 SRTHERQDEPH
+377 SRVHERQDEPY
-388 IGTINTWVIVNGCLS
+388 IGTINTWVIINGCLS
-403 EEAFFQAMMT
+403 EEAFFQALMT

-423 SENIRDELS
+423 SENIRDERS
-432 GTIATSTAT
+432 GTIATGTAT

-460 ITDVGKIIGKGV
+460 ITEVGKMIAKGV
-472 FETTVQAIKNYLHS
+472 YETTVQAIRNYKNQF
-486 AETSAE
+486 

>member
-8 SGGYEDVPIV
+8 SGGYEDAPIV
-18 QDISFSVEKG
+18 KDISFTVGKG

-46 IISGILPAT
+46 VMSGILPAT
-55 AGTILIDDKNISSYN
+55 AGTISIDGQNILSYN

-112 TDRDEQAVQHA
+112 SAQDEQAVQHA
-123 MMQTGVKRYEH
+123 MLQTGVKRYEH

-181 VRKEAIESGLTVIMV
+181 VRKEAMECGLTVVMV

-203 SLYCDELLLMEEGR
+203 SLYCDELLLMESGQV
-217 MRAFGAPHEV
+217 RALGAPHEV
-227 LIASQIEDVYHA
+227 LIASQIEEVYQA
-239 RVATYAHPEIPKP
+239 RVTTYAHPEIPKP
-252 QITMMPASVEHQQRA
+252 QITMMPAATDYQQRA
-267 VITKEN
+267 VIKKEH
-273 FTVTDRYIKLQSEFP
+273 FTITEHYIQLTSELP
-288 LKAVSSAVHNPGIGW
+288 LKTVSSAVHNPGIGW
-303 YDCLLNR
+303 HNCLLNR
-310 SVPID
+310 SVPGD
-315 YVISDVKKE
+315 YVISDVKRE
-324 VAGFLLKEHFSSTG
+324 VSDFLQRENFSPTN

-344 AVPTNLVAINE
+344 AVPTALVAINE
-355 FKVSFGSVLVA
+355 FSAPFGSIIVA

-377 SRTHERQDEPH
+377 SRVHERQDEPY
-388 IGTINTWVIVNGCLS
+388 IGTINTWVIINGCLS
-403 EEAFFQAMMT
+403 EEAFFQALMT

-423 SENIRDELS
+423 SENIRDERS
-432 GTIATSTAT
+432 GTIATGTAT
-441 DSLLIAATQKGE
+441 DSLLIAATQKGK

-460 ITDVGKIIGKGV
+460 ITDVGKVIAKGV
-472 FETTVQAIKNYLHS
+472 YETTVQAIRNYKN
-486 AETSAE
+486 EF

>member
-8 SGGYEDVPIV
+8 SGGYENIPIV
-18 QDISFSVEKG
+18 KDISFTVEKG

-46 IISGILPAT
+46 VMSGILPAT
-55 AGTILIDDKNISSYN
+55 AGTISIDGQNILSYN

-112 TDRDEQAVQHA
+112 STQDEQAVQHA
-123 MMQTGVKRYEH
+123 MLQTGVKRYEH

-148 FVAQALAQT
+148 FVAQALAQA

-181 VRKEAIESGLTVIMV
+181 VRKEALECGLTVVMV

-203 SLYCDELLLMEEGR
+203 SLYCDELLLMESGQV
-217 MRAFGAPHEV
+217 RAMGVPHEV
-227 LIASQIEDVYHA
+227 LIASQIEDVYQA
-239 RVATYAHPEIPKP
+239 RVTTYAHPEIPKP
-252 QITMMPASVEHQQRA
+252 QITMMPAAINYQQRA
-267 VITKEN
+267 VITKEH
-273 FTVTDRYIKLQSEFP
+273 FTITEQYIKLQAELP
-288 LKAVSSAVHNPGIGW
+288 LKTVSSAVHNPGIGW
-303 YDCLLNR
+303 HNCLLNR
-310 SVPID
+310 SVPGD
-315 YVISDVKKE
+315 YVISDVKSE
-324 VAGFLLKEHFSSTG
+324 VSDFLKRENFSPTN

-344 AVPTNLVAINE
+344 AVPTALVAINE
-355 FKVSFGSVLVA
+355 FSAPFGSLIVA

-377 SRTHERQDEPH
+377 SRVHGRQDKPY
-388 IGTINTWVIVNGCLS
+388 IGTINTWVIINGCLS
-403 EEAFFQAMMT
+403 EEAFFQALMT

-423 SENIRDELS
+423 SENIRDERS
-432 GTIATSTAT
+432 GTIATGTAT

-460 ITDVGKIIGKGV
+460 ITEVGKMIAKGV
-472 FETTVQAIKNYLHS
+472 YETTVQAIRNYKNQF
-486 AETSAE
+486 

>member
-8 SGGYEDVPIV
+8 SGGYEDIPIV
-18 QDISFSVEKG
+18 KDISFTVEKG

-46 IISGILPAT
+46 VMSGILPAT
-55 AGTILIDDKNISSYN
+55 AGTISIDGQNILSYN

-112 TDRDEQAVQHA
+112 STQDEQAVQHA
-123 MMQTGVKRYEH
+123 MLQTGVKRYEH

-148 FVAQALAQT
+148 FVAQALAQA

-181 VRKEAIESGLTVIMV
+181 VRKEALECGLTVVMV

-203 SLYCDELLLMEEGR
+203 SLYCDELLLMESGQV
-217 MRAFGAPHEV
+217 RAMGVPHEV
-227 LIASQIEDVYHA
+227 LIASQIEDVYQA
-239 RVATYAHPEIPKP
+239 RVTTYAHPEIPKP
-252 QITMMPASVEHQQRA
+252 QITMMPAAINYQQRA
-267 VITKEN
+267 VITKEH
-273 FTVTDRYIKLQSEFP
+273 FTITEQYIKLQAELP
-288 LKAVSSAVHNPGIGW
+288 LKTVSSAVHNPGIGW
-303 YDCLLNR
+303 HNCLLNR
-310 SVPID
+310 SVPGD
-315 YVISDVKKE
+315 YVISDVKSE
-324 VAGFLLKEHFSSTG
+324 VSDFLKRENFSPTN

-344 AVPTNLVAINE
+344 AVPTALVAINE
-355 FKVSFGSVLVA
+355 FSAPFGSLIVA

-377 SRTHERQDEPH
+377 SRVHERQDEPY
-388 IGTINTWVIVNGCLS
+388 IGTINTWVIINGCLS
-403 EEAFFQAMMT
+403 EEAFFQALMT

-423 SENIRDELS
+423 SENIRDERS
-432 GTIATSTAT
+432 GTIATGTAT

-460 ITDVGKIIGKGV
+460 ITEVGKMIAKGV
-472 FETTVQAIKNYLHS
+472 YETTVQAIRNYKNQF
-486 AETSAE
+486 

>member
-18 QDISFSVEKG
+18 RDISFTVEKG

-46 IISGILPAT
+46 VMSGILPAT
-55 AGTILIDDKNISSYN
+55 AGTVSIDGQNILSYN

-112 TDRDEQAVQHA
+112 SAQDEKAVQHA
-123 MMQTGVKRYEH
+123 MLQTGVKRYEH
-134 TPMEFLSGGEQQRV
+134 TPMEFLSGGEQQRA

-181 VRKEAIESGLTVIMV
+181 VRKEAMECGLTVVMV

-203 SLYCDELLLMEEGR
+203 SLYCDELLLMESGQ
-217 MRAFGAPHEV
+217 MRALGAPHEV
-227 LIASQIEDVYHA
+227 LIASQIEEVYQA
-239 RVATYAHPEIPKP
+239 RVTTYAHPEIPKP
-252 QITMMPASVEHQQRA
+252 QITMMPAATDYQQRA
-267 VITKEN
+267 VIKKEH
-273 FTVTDRYIKLQSEFP
+273 FTITEQYIQLQSELP
-288 LKAVSSAVHNPGIGW
+288 LKTVSSAVHNPGIGW
-303 YDCLLNR
+303 HNCLLNR
-310 SVPID
+310 SVPGD
-315 YVISDVKKE
+315 YVISDVKREVKE
-324 VAGFLLKEHFSSTG
+324 FLKRENFSSTN

-344 AVPTNLVAINE
+344 AVPTALVAINE
-355 FKVSFGSVLVA
+355 FSAPFGSIIVA

-377 SRTHERQDEPH
+377 SQVHERQDDPY

-403 EEAFFQAMMT
+403 EEAFFQALMT

-423 SENIRDELS
+423 SENIRDERS
-432 GTIATSTAT
+432 GTIATGTAT

-460 ITDVGKIIGKGV
+460 ITEVGKMIAKGV
-472 FETTVQAIKNYLHS
+472 YETTVHAIRNYKNQF
-486 AETSAE
+486 

>member
-18 QDISFSVEKG
+18 RDISFTVEKG

-46 IISGILPAT
+46 VMSGILPAT
-55 AGTILIDDKNISSYN
+55 AGTVSIDGQNILSYN

-112 TDRDEQAVQHA
+112 SAQDEKAVQHA
-123 MMQTGVKRYEH
+123 MLQTGVKRYEH

-181 VRKEAIESGLTVIMV
+181 VRKEAMECGLTVVMV

-203 SLYCDELLLMEEGR
+203 SLYCDELLLMESGQ
-217 MRAFGAPHEV
+217 MRALGAPHEV
-227 LIASQIEDVYHA
+227 LIASQIEEVYQA
-239 RVATYAHPEIPKP
+239 RVTTYAHPEIPKP
-252 QITMMPASVEHQQRA
+252 QITIMPAATDYQQRA
-267 VITKEN
+267 VIKKEH
-273 FTVTDRYIKLQSEFP
+273 FTITEQYIQLQSELP
-288 LKAVSSAVHNPGIGW
+288 LKTVSSAVHNPGIGW
-303 YDCLLNR
+303 HNCLLNR
-310 SVPID
+310 SVPGD
-315 YVISDVKKE
+315 
-324 VAGFLLKEHFSSTG
+324 
-338 TVVMLT
+338 
-344 AVPTNLVAINE
+344 
-355 FKVSFGSVLVA
+355 
-366 VTAGVGNAVDV
+366 
-377 SRTHERQDEPH
+377 
-388 IGTINTWVIVNGCLS
+388 
-403 EEAFFQAMMT
+403 
-413 ATEAKTKALQ
+413 
-423 SENIRDELS
+423 
-432 GTIATSTAT
+432 
-441 DSLLIAATQKGE
+441 
-453 EMLYGGP
+453 
-460 ITDVGKIIGKGV
+460 
-472 FETTVQAIKNYLHS
+472 
-486 AETSAE
+486 

>member
-18 QDISFSVEKG
+18 RDISFTVEKG

-46 IISGILPAT
+46 VMSGILPAT
-55 AGTILIDDKNISSYN
+55 AGTVSIDGQNILSYN

-112 TDRDEQAVQHA
+112 SAQDEKAVQHA
-123 MMQTGVKRYEH
+123 MLQTGVKRYEH
-134 TPMEFLSGGEQQRV
+134 TPMEFLSGGEQQRA

-181 VRKEAIESGLTVIMV
+181 VRKEAMECGLTVVMV

-203 SLYCDELLLMEEGR
+203 SLYCDELLLMESGQ
-217 MRAFGAPHEV
+217 MRALGAPHEV
-227 LIASQIEDVYHA
+227 LIASQIEEVYQA
-239 RVATYAHPEIPKP
+239 RVTTYAHPEIPKP
-252 QITMMPASVEHQQRA
+252 QITIMPAATDYQQRA
-267 VITKEN
+267 VIKKEH
-273 FTVTDRYIKLQSEFP
+273 FTITEQYIQLQSELP
-288 LKAVSSAVHNPGIGW
+288 LKTVSSAVHNPGIGW
-303 YDCLLNR
+303 HNCLLNR
-310 SVPID
+310 SVPGD
-315 YVISDVKKE
+315 YVISDVKREVKE
-324 VAGFLLKEHFSSTG
+324 FLKRENFSSTN

-344 AVPTNLVAINE
+344 AVPTALVAINE
-355 FKVSFGSVLVA
+355 FSAPFGSIIVA

-377 SRTHERQDEPH
+377 SRVHERQDDPY

-403 EEAFFQAMMT
+403 EEAFFQALMT

-423 SENIRDELS
+423 SENIRDERS
-432 GTIATSTAT
+432 GTIATGTAT

-460 ITDVGKIIGKGV
+460 ITEVGKMIAKGV
-472 FETTVQAIKNYLHS
+472 YETTVQAIRNYKNQF
-486 AETSAE
+486 

>member
-18 QDISFSVEKG
+18 KDISFTVEKG

-46 IISGILPAT
+46 VMSGILPAT
-55 AGTILIDDKNISSYN
+55 AGTISIDGQNILSYN
-70 ARALAKKMA
+70 ARALAQKMA

-112 TDRDEQAVQHA
+112 SAQDEQAVQHA
-123 MMQTGVKRYEH
+123 MLQTGVKRYEH

-181 VRKEAIESGLTVIMV
+181 VRKEAMECGLTVVMV

-203 SLYCDELLLMEEGR
+203 SLYCDELLLMESGQV
-217 MRAFGAPHEV
+217 RALGAPHEV
-227 LIASQIEDVYHA
+227 LIASQIEEVYQA
-239 RVATYAHPEIPKP
+239 RVTTYAHPEIPKP
-252 QITMMPASVEHQQRA
+252 QITMMPAATDYQQRA
-267 VITKEN
+267 VIKKEH
-273 FTVTDRYIKLQSEFP
+273 FTITEHYIQLTSELP
-288 LKAVSSAVHNPGIGW
+288 LKTVSSAVHNPGIGW
-303 YDCLLNR
+303 HNCLLNR
-310 SVPID
+310 SVPGD
-315 YVISDVKKE
+315 YVISDVKRE
-324 VAGFLLKEHFSSTG
+324 VSEFLQRENFSPTN

-344 AVPTNLVAINE
+344 AVPTALVAINE
-355 FKVSFGSVLVA
+355 FSAPFGSIIVA

-377 SRTHERQDEPH
+377 SRVHERQDEPY
-388 IGTINTWVIVNGCLS
+388 IGTINTWVIINGCLS
-403 EEAFFQAMMT
+403 EEAFFQALMT

-423 SENIRDELS
+423 SENIRDERS
-432 GTIATSTAT
+432 GTIATGTAT

-460 ITDVGKIIGKGV
+460 ITDVGKVIAKGV
-472 FETTVQAIKNYLHS
+472 YETTVQAIRNYKN
-486 AETSAE
+486 EF

>member
-18 QDISFSVEKG
+18 KDISFTVGKG

-46 IISGILPAT
+46 VMSGILPAVE
-55 AGTILIDDKNISSYN
+55 GTISIDGKSILSYN

-84 HANAFSNSVREAVSL
+84 HANAFSNSVREAILL

-112 TDRDEQAVQHA
+112 TEQDEQAVQHA
-123 MMQTGVKRYEH
+123 MLQTGIKRYEH

-181 VRKEAIESGLTVIMV
+181 VRKEAVECGLTVVMV

-203 SLYCDELLLMEEGR
+203 SLYCDELLLMESGQ

-227 LIASQIEDVYHA
+227 LIASQIEEIYQA

-252 QITMMPASVEHQQRA
+252 QITMMPAASDYQQRA
-267 VITKEN
+267 VIKKEH
-273 FTVTDRYIKLQSEFP
+273 FIITEHFIQLQSEIP
-288 LKAVSSAVHNPGIGW
+288 IKTVSSAVHNPGIGW
-303 YDCLLNR
+303 HNCLLNR
-310 SVPID
+310 SVPSD
-315 YVISDVKKE
+315 YVISDVKRE
-324 VAGFLLKEHFSSTG
+324 VNEFLQRGHFSPTN

-344 AVPTNLVAINE
+344 AVPTALVAINE
-355 FKVSFGSVLVA
+355 ISAPFGSVIVA

-377 SRTHERQDEPH
+377 SRVHERQDKPY
-388 IGTINTWVIVNGCLS
+388 IGTINTWVIINGCLS

-413 ATEAKTKALQ
+413 ATEAKTKAMQ
-423 SENIRDELS
+423 SENIRDERS
-432 GTIATSTAT
+432 GTIATGTAT
-441 DSLLIAATQKGE
+441 DSLLIAATQKGK

-460 ITDVGKIIGKGV
+460 ITEVGKMIAKGV
-472 FETTVQAIKNYLHS
+472 FETTVQAIRNYKNQF
-486 AETSAE
+486 